1 MIASLSIIG
10 CPTAL
15 SHAPQTAATVWAG
28 LYNNGVAI
36 MPPSAGVV
44 AASYGFAAYLVSG
57 EDNEASKSR
66 RGYIAAAVLAIS
78 IVPYTFLTMQPTI
91 KVLQAVAAGT
101 REAKAAEVTELVNRW
116 AALNL
121 GRSLLPLLSAVVGL
135 FTLVRGH

>member
-1 MIASLSIIG
+1 
-10 CPTAL
+10 
-15 SHAPQTAATVWAG
+15 
-28 LYNNGVAI
+28 